1 MPIED
6 AQRWDQRYSSDKRFE
21 EKGGPHP
28 FLVENAYYLPTRGL
42 GLDVAMGLGNDSAF
56 LIQRGL
62 RMIGVDISGVA
73 VRRAKAAHPEL
84 MAVQA
89 DLTRC
94 YLPPE
99 RFDVILNFFY
109 LQRDLWPRYVRS
121 LRPGGLLI
129 LETLLVDI
137 REMRP
142 DIDPQYLLQPGELA
156 GAFPDLE
163 TLTYKEGWS
172 EGAHGHPR
180 PVASLCAR
188 KP

>member
-6 AQRWDQRYSSDKRFE
+6 AQRWDQRYISDKRFE
-21 EKGGPHP
+21 KIARPQS
-28 FLVENAYYLPTRGL
+28 FLVDNAHYLPASGL
-42 GLDVAMGLGNDSAF
+42 GLDVAMGLGSNSGF

-73 VRRAKAAHPEL
+73 VHRAKAAFPDL

-89 DLTRC
+89 DLTRF
-94 YLPPE
+94 YLPPA
-99 RFDVILNFFY
+99 RFDVIINFFY

-121 LRPGGLLI
+121 LRPGGILI
-129 LETLLVDI
+129 LETLLVDF
-137 REMRP
+137 REVRP
-142 DIDPQYLLQPGELA
+142 DIDAQYLLQPGELA
-156 GAFPDLE
+156 AAFPELE
-163 TLTYKEGWS
+163 TLTYREGWF
-172 EGAHGHPR
+172 EGVHRNRR